1 LRINRTPNCSI
12 FETNAGAMA
21 VFNAHGA
28 IVLFKFVKNNDIWTI
43 DFSHNIYYNGLQ
55 EIIEKHLK
63 DGNNSV

>member
-1 LRINRTPNCSI
+1 
-12 FETNAGAMA
+12 MA